1 MGLEELKTEWRIWVL
16 AISLLVSLVLLGPG
30 WNEDAT
36 GFETN
41 INTGIEISGG
51 MKVLLAPNATNV
63 TEDNVTSTMNTL
75 EQRISAF
82 GLTQAKTRMVG
93 AGGEQLIE
101 LKISNITRERVEQ
114 LTSQNGSFSARTP
127 YRVSDQ
133 KNFTLGENIYNLDYD
148 GSQLTVDNNRS
159 YSPGSEFDVAKVRF
173 YYINNTDTYANLE
186 ATVYT
191 DKDIQRVKESES
203 RVANQQF
210 RIPILLTTERARTFQ
225 QLTQNYGTVGGN
237 LAHEDGTTVSMNL
250 YVEGNRVSSLATIDS
265 GFKRGELP
273 RESFITGGGAT
284 NAEARQEMDSLIAI
298 LQAGELDFPL
308 TVEEFSE
315 TSARYGS
322 LFLSTAFISIML
334 SLVAVGGLVYLRYGS
349 LKYVLPIVL
358 TGTSEVVILLGAF
371 FSTMVTLNLTSIA
384 GIIAAVG
391 TGVDDQII
399 ITDESDREQMLD
411 WTERLKKAFFVI
423 FTSAASTIGAMVPV
437 VSPSL
442 AFQAVGISGVS
453 LIAYTIYRKRTV
465 NPHFI
470 AIGSIAIFVAAISAT
485 NIGGTYALDQIRGF
499 AVTTILGV
507 LVGISITRP
516 AYAKIIE
523 VMD

>member
-1 MGLEELKTEWRIWVL
+1 MGLEELKTEWRIWLL
-16 AISLLVSLVLLGPG
+16 AFALIFSLVLLSPG
-30 WNEDAT
+30 WNESGT

-63 TEDNVTSTMNTL
+63 TEENVTSTMNTL

-82 GLTQAKTRMVG
+82 GLTQAKTRIVG

-101 LKISNITRERVEQ
+101 LRISNITRERVEQ
-114 LTSQNGSFSARTP
+114 LTSQNGSFSARMP
-127 YRVSDQ
+127 YRVEGEKTFELENNYNLSYNGSSVTVDDRTYTPGSTFQ
-133 KNFTLGENIYNLDYD
+133 LGE
-148 GSQLTVDNNRS
+148 V
-159 YSPGSEFDVAKVRF
+159 KF
-173 YYINNTDTYANLE
+173 YYIENTDTYANLE

-191 DKDIQRVKESES
+191 DNDIIRVKESES

-210 RIPILLTTERARTFQ
+210 RIPVLLTTERAGIFQ
-225 QLTQNYGTVGGN
+225 QLTRNYETVRGN
-237 LAHEDGTTVSMNL
+237 LAHEDGTAVGMNL
-250 YVEGNRVSSLATIDS
+250 YVEGNQVSNLSTVDS
-265 GFKRGELP
+265 GFRRGELP
-273 RESFITGGGAT
+273 KESFITGGGQT

-298 LQAGELDFPL
+298 LQAGELDYPL
-308 TVEEFSE
+308 TVEEFNQ
-315 TSARYGS
+315 TSARYGN

-349 LKYVLPIVL
+349 AKYVFPIVL
-358 TGTSEVVILLGAF
+358 TGTSEVIILLGTF
-371 FSTMVTLNLTSIA
+371 FSTIVTLNLTSIA

-423 FTSAASTIGAMVPV
+423 FTSAASTIGAMIPV
-437 VSPSL
+437 VSPSI
-442 AFQAVGISGVS
+442 AYQAVGIAGLG
-453 LIAYTIYRKRTV
+453 LIGYTVYRKRTV

-470 AIGSIAIFVAAISAT
+470 AIGSIALFVAALSAT
-485 NIGGTYALDQIRGF
+485 NLGGSYALDQIRGF
-499 AVTTILGV
+499 AITTILGV